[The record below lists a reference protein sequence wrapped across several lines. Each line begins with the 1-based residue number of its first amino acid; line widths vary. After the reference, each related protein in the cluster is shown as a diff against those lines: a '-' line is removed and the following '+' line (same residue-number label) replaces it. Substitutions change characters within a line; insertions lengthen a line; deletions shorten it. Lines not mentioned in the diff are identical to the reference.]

1 MGHEAH
7 FVAQR
12 QADANRSGVNAKYAG
27 SSSHLPMTSECSHGG
42 KPWKIQEITA
52 KSPFYCRFIADSGLR
67 TVTKRSSSA

>member
-12 QADANRSGVNAKYAG
+12 QADANRSWVNAKYTG

-42 KPWKIQEITA
+42 KPWKIQEINA
-52 KSPFYCRFIADSGLR
+52 KSPPNRRQIAVLLPIPDCEQ
-67 TVTKRSSSA
+67 